1 MIYAGILA
9 GGTGSRMGITD
20 MPKQFLDLGGRPILI
35 HTVEKFLLV
44 HEIQKIVL
52 VIHPDW
58 VTYTDDLVDK
68 YLSSY
73 KDRILVVEGG
83 SDRNSTIEN
92 IILAI
97 DELQPLTEEDI
108 IVTHDSVR
116 PFVSL
121 KTIQENIELAKSHD
135 VVDTVVEATDTI
147 VQSLDNTFIT
157 DIPERQ
163 YLYQGQTPQTFKMKD
178 FLTLYHDLSD
188 QQKEVL
194 TDACKIFV
202 INGKKV
208 ALAKGEYSNIK
219 ITTITD
225 LKIARGMIEDN

>member
-52 VIHPDW
+52 GIHPDW
-58 VTYTDDLVDK
+58 VTYTEDLVDK
-68 YLSSY
+68 YLVSY
-73 KDRILVVEGG
+73 KERILVVEGG

-97 DELQPLTEEDI
+97 DKVQPLTDEDI

-116 PFVSL
+116 P
-121 KTIQENIELAKSHD
+121 
-135 VVDTVVEATDTI
+135 
-147 VQSLDNTFIT
+147 FIT

-178 FLTLYHDLSD
+178 FLALYYDLSD

>member
-52 VIHPDW
+52 GIHPDW
-58 VTYTDDLVDK
+58 VTYTEDLVDK
-68 YLSSY
+68 YLASY
-73 KDRILVVEGG
+73 K
-83 SDRNSTIEN
+83 
-92 IILAI
+92 
-97 DELQPLTEEDI
+97 
-108 IVTHDSVR
+108 DSVR

-157 DIPERQ
+157 EIPERQ

-178 FLTLYHDLSD
+178 FLALYHDLSD

>member
-9 GGTGSRMGITD
+9 GGKGTRMGLTD
-20 MPKQFLDLGGRPILI
+20 MPKQFLDLGNRPIVI

-44 HEIQKIVL
+44 HEIDKIV
-52 VIHPDW
+52 VGVHPDCF
-58 VTYTDDLVDK
+58 TYMEDLVSK
-68 YLSSY
+68 YLSNY
-73 KDRILVVEGG
+73 QERIMIVEGG
-83 SDRNSTIEN
+83 SDRNATIEN
-92 IILAI
+92 IINEI
-97 DELQPLTEEDI
+97 NSVQPLNSEEI

-121 KTIQENIELAKSHD
+121 RTIQENISLAKKYD
-135 VVDTVVEATDTI
+135 AVDTVVEATDTI
-147 VQSLDNTFIT
+147 VHSLDKTFIT

-163 YLYQGQTPQTFKMKD
+163 YLYQGKTPQTFKMTD
-178 FLTLYHDLSD
+178 FLTMYTGLSIE
-188 QQKEVL
+188 QKYVL

-208 ALAKGEYSNIK
+208 ALAQGEYPNIK

>member
-52 VIHPDW
+52 GIHPDC
-58 VTYTDDLVDK
+58 VTYTEDLVDK
-68 YLSSY
+68 YLPSY
-73 KDRILVVEGG
+73 KERILIVEGG

-92 IILAI
+92 IISAI

-178 FLTLYHDLSD
+178 FLALYHDLSD

>member
-52 VIHPDW
+52 GIHPDW
-58 VTYTDDLVDK
+58 VTYTEDLVDK

-92 IILAI
+92 IITAI

-121 KTIQENIELAKSHD
+121 KTIQLYPEITAGTVIAWRRNIPYAQAVLK
-135 VVDTVVEATDTI
+135 
-147 VQSLDNTFIT
+147 FI
-157 DIPERQ
+157 D
-163 YLYQGQTPQTFKMKD
+163 
-178 FLTLYHDLSD
+178 
-188 QQKEVL
+188 
-194 TDACKIFV
+194 KINAFQ
-202 INGKKV
+202 
-208 ALAKGEYSNIK
+208 A
-219 ITTITD
+219 
-225 LKIARGMIEDN
+225 

>member
-20 MPKQFLDLGGRPILI
+20 MPKTIFWIWGGRPILI

-52 VIHPDW
+52 GIHPDW
-58 VTYTDDLVDK
+58 VTYTEDLVDK
-68 YLSSY
+68 YLASY
-73 KDRILVVEGG
+73 KERILVVEGG

-92 IILAI
+92 IIKAI
-97 DELQPLTEEDI
+97 DKVQPLTDEDI

-121 KTIQENIELAKSHD
+121 KTIQENIELAKSHA

-157 DIPERQ
+157 DIPERANN
-163 YLYQGQTPQTFKMKD
+163 LYQGS
-178 FLTLYHDLSD
+178 TLRP
-188 QQKEVL
+188 
-194 TDACKIFV
+194 
-202 INGKKV
+202 
-208 ALAKGEYSNIK
+208 
-219 ITTITD
+219 
-225 LKIARGMIEDN
+225 LK